1 MRKRHLQPRLVDAL
15 SDTPVVFIQGPRQ
28 CGKTTL
34 ARSVSGRGRDFAFLT
49 FDRAAD
55 KTAAE
60 TDPDGFV
67 EALPPRVILD
77 EVQRVP
83 AIFPAIKRSVDE
95 DRRPGRFLLTGSAN
109 PLVLPTVSESLTGRM
124 EILTLRPF
132 SQGELLGRRE
142 GFVDALVRPGPLR
155 ARTAAMSWRELVP
168 KIVRGGFPEAVS
180 RRDADRRRQWF
191 ESYITSTIERDV
203 RDLANIQRLREMP
216 RILALAAARSTAT
229 LNLSDLAR
237 DAQLPLTTLQ
247 RLWALLEAT
256 FVVATIPAWSANLT
270 SRIVKSPKLTM
281 LDTGFLCHLLGI
293 DAARLIEDGAMAGPV
308 LETFVVN
315 ELAKQIEWSAER
327 PSLFHFR
334 THKQQEV
341 DVVLETRAGAVV
353 GIEVKKTASPSASD
367 FAGLRVLKESTGSR
381 FVRGVLLCMV
391 SEPVAFGPD
400 LLACPVSAL
409 WAPVARR
416 AATSGSSHA

>member
-1 MRKRHLQPRLVDAL
+1 M
-15 SDTPVVFIQGPRQ
+15 
-28 CGKTTL
+28 
-34 ARSVSGRGRDFAFLT
+34 T

-55 KTAAE
+55 RAAAE
-60 TDPDGFV
+60 ADPDGFV
-67 EALPPRVILD
+67 DALPPRVILD

-83 AIFPAIKRSVDE
+83 AIFPAIKRAVDE

-109 PLVLPTVSESLTGRM
+109 PLLVPAISESLTGRM
-124 EILTLRPF
+124 EMLTLRPF

-142 GFVDALVRPGPLR
+142 VFVDAVVREGTFKLR
-155 ARTAAMSWRELVP
+155 ASGVTWRELVP
-168 KIVRGGFPEAVS
+168 RIVRGGFPEAVT

-191 ESYITSTIERDV
+191 ESYITSTIEKDI

-216 RILALAAARSTAT
+216 RILGLAAARATAT

-256 FVVATIPAWSANLT
+256 FVIGAVPAWSANLT

-281 LDTGFLCHLLGI
+281 PDTGLLCHLLGI
-293 DAARLIEDGAMAGPV
+293 DAARLAEDGAMAGPV
-308 LETFVVN
+308 LETFVVS
-315 ELAKQIEWSAER
+315 ELSKQIEWSASR

-341 DVVLETRAGAVV
+341 DIVLETRSGAVV
-353 GIEVKKTASPSASD
+353 GIEVKKTASPSLSD
-367 FAGLRVLKESTGSR
+367 FAGLRILKEAAGPR

-391 SEPVAFGPD
+391 PEPVAFGPD
-400 LLACPVSAL
+400 LFAYPVAAL
-409 WAPVARR
+409 WESGARR
-416 AATSGSSHA
+416 TAIGRAARTN